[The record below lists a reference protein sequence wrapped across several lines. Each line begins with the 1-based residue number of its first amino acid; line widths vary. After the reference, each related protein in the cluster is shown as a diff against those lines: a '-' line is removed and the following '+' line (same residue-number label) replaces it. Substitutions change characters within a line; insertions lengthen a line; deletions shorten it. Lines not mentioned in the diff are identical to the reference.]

1 VIIGG
6 QTVADVMHQCANNIF
21 FVAPISLRSGSSLQT
36 VLKPINWIAQKLT
49 SQLFELLNYLAGNTA
64 LHNFVLLS
72 EIIPIFF
79 G

>member
-1 VIIGG
+1 
-6 QTVADVMHQCANNIF
+6 
-21 FVAPISLRSGSSLQT
+21 

>member
-1 VIIGG
+1 
-6 QTVADVMHQCANNIF
+6 
-21 FVAPISLRSGSSLQT
+21 LQA
-36 VLKPINWIAQKLT
+36 VFKSVNWVTQKLA

>member
-1 VIIGG
+1 
-6 QTVADVMHQCANNIF
+6 
-21 FVAPISLRSGSSLQT
+21 LQA
-36 VLKPINWIAQKLT
+36 VFKSVNWVTQKLA

-79 G
+79 RRLGKRTKRSSAWFDA